1 MRPAPTRSE
10 LARAELREE
19 TGLTRKPCCIWAI
32 CSNATVIRTRAFT
45 STSPRAFEQGEARRE
60 HSEQDM
66 ISRAFPVE
74 EVLTMISDGAIKD
87 AATVAT
93 LGLLRLRGFL

>member
-1 MRPAPTRSE
+1 
-10 LARAELREE
+10 
-19 TGLTRKPCCIWAI
+19 
-32 CSNATVIRTRAFT
+32 
-45 STSPRAFEQGEARRE
+45 
-60 HSEQDM
+60 M

-74 EVLTMISDGAIKD
+74 EVLAMISDGAIKD